1 MKRFLML
8 MVAVCSLVVAKASD
22 DGILFEISGNGL
34 KKPSYILGSY
44 HVMRGDFVNGI
55 PSFEEIYKKVP
66 QVCFETDMDKSPES
80 FVESG
85 NAANAPKIN
94 ANLSPAQILLPAD
107 SSYSSIL
114 GNEKANLIDSV
125 MKSIFPM
132 YVANMRPAYA
142 KLLANTAYT
151 MKLLDINAQN
161 LNQPFEGID
170 YYVYGL
176 AKKDN
181 KKVQRLEPI
190 SVQESILKSI
200 ASKHDSIQPQ
210 QTLEDEM
217 NSLYDYCKGY
227 GLMVQTATHVRQ
239 AYSQGYGEKAI
250 RLLDANAGLSKT
262 DDKQVEIRNANWM
275 KVIPGLMKK
284 NPTLFVVGLAH
295 LFPYKDSAG
304 LLNELKKMGYNIKA
318 IK

>member
-8 MVAVCSLVVAKASD
+8 MIAICSLVVTKASD

-44 HVMRGDFVNGI
+44 HVMRGEFVHGI
-55 PSFEEIYKKVP
+55 PSFEEIYKKVS
-66 QVCFETDMDKSPES
+66 QVCFETDMDKSPDSSAGGES
-80 FVESG
+80 ASDT
-85 NAANAPKIN
+85 PKMN
-94 ANLSPAQILLPAD
+94 ANLSPAQILLPVD
-107 SSYSSIL
+107 SGYTSIL
-114 GNEKANLIDSV
+114 GKEKAHLVDSV

-132 YVANMRPAYA
+132 FVENMRPAYA
-142 KLLANTAYT
+142 KLLASTAYT

-190 SVQESILKSI
+190 SVQESILKSM
-200 ASKHDSIQPQ
+200 ASKHDSVQPK

-227 GLMVQTATHVRQ
+227 GQMVQTATQVRQ
-239 AYSQGYGEKAI
+239 AYSQGHGEKAI
-250 RLLDANAGLSKT
+250 SLLDANAGLAKT
-262 DDKQVEIRNANWM
+262 DDKKVKTRNASWM

-284 NPTLFVVGLAH
+284 NSTLFVVGLAH
-295 LFPYKDSAG
+295 LFPYKDSVG
-304 LLNELKKMGYNIKA
+304 ILNELKKMGYNIKA
-318 IK
+318 VK